1 MFNKHKDPEQQLR
14 FELMLGKVNSVLNI
28 VLWIALSIALLS
40 ILSFWNV
47 YGKHKFDS
55 VYYTN
60 IGNEV
65 VLGNN
70 VTVTPNEDG
79 TYSAKLFGVLPV
91 GTLDIEYLERPV
103 LGIGG
108 GGVAISAAEDGV
120 YVKAFSF
127 ENSKAEKAGIQLG
140 DIIHSFNGHIL
151 TNDDWQLG
159 DYVNYHGENTFI
171 LLRGAEK
178 VTIKIALDGEDD
190 LFGISYGLGKFV
202 VGTVSFVDGNN
213 FWAIGHSSGVS
224 LKDATG
230 VICNLG
236 IIDGSV
242 GVTGSQD
249 NSFTVLDDT
258 IYGIRGASEIEIE
271 PNEIVEMAWAWEI
284 QNGSGIAQ
292 IANLDVDDE
301 SWHYDEVP
309 VNISK
314 YAGSVMLA
322 DTGKSMSYKY
332 CVESDDA
339 EFLSGMSGSPVL
351 QNGRFV
357 GIIAAVDVSN
367 PHRAFILTAED
378 AYVEYLECK
387 KGD

>member
-159 DYVNYHGENTFI
+159 NYVNYHGENTFI
-171 LLRGAEK
+171 LLRGDDK
-178 VTIKIALDGEDD
+178 VTIKIALNGEDD

-202 VGTVSFVDGNN
+202 VGTVSFVDGDN

-230 VICNLG
+230 AICNLG

-258 IYGIRGASEIEIE
+258 IYGIRGASEVEIE
-271 PNEIVEMAWAWEI
+271 PNETVEMAWAWEI
-284 QNGSGIAQ
+284 QNGSGTAQ
-292 IANLDVDDE
+292 IADLDIDDE
-301 SWHYDEVP
+301 DWHYDEVP

-322 DTGKSMSYKY
+322 DTGKSISYKY

>member
-14 FELMLGKVNSVLNI
+14 FELMLGKVNGILNI
-28 VLWIALSIALLS
+28 VLWIALSIAILS

-47 YGKHKFDS
+47 YGKHKYDS

-65 VLGNN
+65 VLGDH

-103 LGIGG
+103 LGVGG
-108 GGVAISAAEDGV
+108 GGVAISSAEDGV
-120 YVKAFSF
+120 YIKAFSF
-127 ENSKAEKAGIQLG
+127 ENSKAEKAGIQIG

-151 TNDDWQLG
+151 SNDDWQLG
-159 DYVNYHGENTFI
+159 DYVNFHGENTFV
-171 LLRGAEK
+171 LLRDGEEI
-178 VTIKIALDGEDD
+178 TIKLALDGDDD
-190 LFGISYGLGKFV
+190 LFGISYGLGNFV
-202 VGTVSFVDGNN
+202 VGTISFVDDNN

-224 LKDATG
+224 LEDADG
-230 VICNLG
+230 VVCNLG
-236 IIDGSV
+236 IIDGTV
-242 GVTGSQD
+242 GVIGSQD

-258 IYGIRGASEIEIE
+258 DYGVRGESDVAIE
-271 PNEIVEMAWAWEI
+271 PNETVEMAWAWEI

-292 IANLDVDDE
+292 IADLDTEDDT
-301 SWHYDEVP
+301 WHYDEVP
-309 VNISK
+309 VSISK
-314 YAGSVMLA
+314 YAGSVTLA

-332 CVESDDA
+332 CVESSDA

-378 AYVEYLECK
+378 AYVKYLECK